1 VNGDKYVGE
10 FKNGKKCGQG
20 TIIYNDGSKF
30 VGEFKEGESFFETLI
45 KSTTI

>member
-1 VNGDKYVGE
+1 MKRIKTTKRTRIYPNGDKY
-10 FKNGKKCGQG
+10 
-20 TIIYNDGSKF
+20 